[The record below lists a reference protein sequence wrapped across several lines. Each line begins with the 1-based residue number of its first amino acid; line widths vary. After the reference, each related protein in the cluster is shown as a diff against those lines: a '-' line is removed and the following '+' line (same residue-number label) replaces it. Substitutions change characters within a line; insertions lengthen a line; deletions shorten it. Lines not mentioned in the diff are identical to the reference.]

1 MFGFSQGSHFP
12 ACRSPAVATASCGVT
27 FHLSPVQSSNSCL
40 HRGSQQTSTLV
51 QCCWCAAPPSLSDS
65 SKFVIVCGSSWALP
79 DRWQGGRTC
88 CDIPLLCCKSS
99 SLTSETD
106 SHFQVSWCW
115 AQLELLLL
123 PELTWIVPASEIP
136 ISSLFLKSVPF
147 IVFKTVGVPSMNNL
161 CGTLGVPEGPRS
173 NRGHTARK
181 ICPWTPY
188 KKKVLVGVIPGS
200 SL

>member
-1 MFGFSQGSHFP
+1 MGYLRVIFFLWKIHSFFIGHETWYFLALPEIKVKNSTGMWVNYFRYKNSTSFESMFGFSHGSHFP

-27 FHLSPVQSSNSCL
+27 FHLSPVQSSCSCL

-123 PELTWIVPASEIP
+123 PDFNLNCAS
-136 ISSLFLKSVPF
+136 
-147 IVFKTVGVPSMNNL
+147 
-161 CGTLGVPEGPRS
+161 
-173 NRGHTARK
+173 
-181 ICPWTPY
+181 
-188 KKKVLVGVIPGS
+188 
-200 SL
+200 